1 VWVDPCW
8 RKRAGQSHRGI
19 EMIVGRMA
27 ESLRQSIKDA
37 AEDAAKERDRQRRA
51 SALELHEMGDGR
63 R

>member
-1 VWVDPCW
+1 
-8 RKRAGQSHRGI
+8 
-19 EMIVGRMA
+19 MIVGRMA